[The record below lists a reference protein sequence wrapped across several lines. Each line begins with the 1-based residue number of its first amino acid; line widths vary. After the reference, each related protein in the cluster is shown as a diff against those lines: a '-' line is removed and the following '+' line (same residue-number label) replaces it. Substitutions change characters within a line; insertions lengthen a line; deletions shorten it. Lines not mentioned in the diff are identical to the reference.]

1 MVKIR
6 LRRVGAKK
14 QPSYRIVVA
23 DSRAPRDG
31 RFIEIIGHYN
41 PRTDPPT
48 VVIKEDRALYWMS
61 VGAQPTG
68 AVARFLAKL
77 EVPAKLKQVHKGAK
91 IEDLVPKPAAPEP
104 APEPAKPAKKAEKPA
119 AEEPAEAPKAEPK
132 AEKPKA
138 EPKAEAPVA
147 AAPEPVAAE
156 PEPVAA
162 EPEPEPVAAEPE
174 PEAVAAEP
182 EPEAAP
188 AAEAAAGDD
197 DIAALDLS
205 GRVAKALE
213 AAEITGVA
221 QLRAVAADGEAA
233 LIALP
238 GIGQKAA
245 EEILEKL
252 SASAGG
258 G

>member
-14 QPSYRIVVA
+14 QPSYRVVVA

-91 IEDLVPKPAAPEP
+91 IEDLVPKPVAPEP
-104 APEPAKPAKKAEKPA
+104 EPVKPAKKAEKPA
-119 AEEPAEAPKAEPK
+119 AEKPA
-132 AEKPKA
+132 AEKP
-138 EPKAEAPVA
+138 
-147 AAPEPVAAE
+147 AAE
-156 PEPVAA
+156 K
-162 EPEPEPVAAEPE
+162 
-174 PEAVAAEP
+174 
-182 EPEAAP
+182 P
-188 AAEAAAGDD
+188 AAEKPAAEKPAAEKPAAEKPAAEKPAAEKPAAKKAAASD
-197 DIAALDLS
+197 DIASLDLS
-205 GRVAKALE
+205 GRVSKALE
-213 AAEITGVA
+213 AAEITSVA
-221 QLRAVAADGEAA
+221 KLRAIAAEGEAA
-233 LIALP
+233 LIDLP